1 MGDFFAKWYAPLTGG
16 AIFLVCVLG
25 TYFLRMRRGLNPI
38 KSTNIIAFALMYFVA
53 LTVPAFL
60 TMTGSRYLI
69 LGTAIYV
76 GLLLFYDAAL
86 SIVRRHTR

>member
-1 MGDFFAKWYAPLTGG
+1 MGDFFAEWYAPLTGG
-16 AIFLVCVLG
+16 AILLVSVLG
-25 TYFLRMRRGLNPI
+25 TYLLRMRRGKDPI
-38 KSTNIIAFALMYFVA
+38 KSTNILVFTLMYFVA

-76 GLLLFYDAAL
+76 GLLLVYDAVL